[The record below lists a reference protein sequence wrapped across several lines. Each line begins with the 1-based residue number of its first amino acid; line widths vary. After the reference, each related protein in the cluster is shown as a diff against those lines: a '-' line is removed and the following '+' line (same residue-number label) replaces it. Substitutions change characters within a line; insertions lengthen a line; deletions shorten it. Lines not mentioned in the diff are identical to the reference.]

1 MSGSLEVR
9 SFLLRQDSMGGSGNF
24 ASGVP
29 APRSGEGSRVTDD
42 QVKRARVAVACG
54 SKDPDDC
61 RELLEML
68 GLIEGEDGLP
78 PVRR

>member
-29 APRSGEGSRVTDD
+29 APRSGEGSRVTEE
-42 QVKRARVAVACG
+42 QVRKARLAVACG
-54 SKDPDDC
+54 AQGVEDC
-61 RELLEML
+61 HELLEML
-68 GLIEGEDGLP
+68 GLIDGEDGIP

>member
-9 SFLLRQDSMGGSGNF
+9 SFLLQQDPSAFST
-24 ASGVP
+24 GVP
-29 APRSGEGSRVTDD
+29 APRAGDSARVSAE
-42 QVKRARVAVACG
+42 QVQRARLAVAHG
-54 SKDPDDC
+54 AIDVDDC

-68 GLIEGEDGLP
+68 GLIEGDDGVP